1 VYGASIIPGSVRSG
15 ECVEFLNLKPSE
27 YPSISQS
34 LIAIHAAIAEVL
46 HMIGAG
52 EHIDKILEDW
62 QRIHYLDEEGAD
74 MELLSARLRLVM
86 AS

>member
-1 VYGASIIPGSVRSG
+1 MRSG
-15 ECVEFLNLKPSE
+15 EYVEFPNLKPSE
-27 YPSISQS
+27 YPFVSKR
-34 LIAIHAAIAEVL
+34 LIGIHAAIAEVL

-74 MELLSARLRLVM
+74 IELLNARLSLVM